1 MKEDMPLYTAT
12 HGTHSCLIQ
21 HRGEI
26 LRRAEDI
33 GRHNA
38 LDKVLGWALE
48 QGIPLGE
55 CIVYTSGRI
64 PVDMVLKVIR
74 AGVPVFASKAMPT
87 AESVA
92 LAKEFGLTLI
102 GAARAGSMV
111 LF

>member
-1 MKEDMPLYTAT
+1 M
-12 HGTHSCLIQ
+12 
-21 HRGEI
+21 
-26 LRRAEDI
+26 RRAEDI

-92 LAKEFGLTLI
+92 LAKGI
-102 GAARAGSMV
+102 WIDPHRGRRAGSMV